1 MKKVKLPLEMAFG
14 KQVRSLQELKENWD
28 LEKVLAYYLN
38 GRLLTWLKDR
48 YCYEEADKVE
58 ALETKSGEDLG
69 KVLCDIFEVE
79 FVETDISKIDVAVLE
94 NRNKRLEI
102 LRSYTADDIVLK
114 NIDKVAFDQQELD
127 MLLDGGETCIYL
139 FKNIYKVP
147 LTLIN
152 KNYIGIGDVEVF
164 VNSKEIIDFQK
175 LNIAFENIEFDEDY
189 KKIMLKS
196 PDYLYNE
203 GKKLENSKNYIHA
216 IEYYKKAAE
225 HNHLDAL
232 VSLGYLYDMGY
243 GVPQDYK
250 LAVEYYQKAADLNS
264 AWAMNNL
271 GASYADGNGVEQ
283 NYDIAM
289 KWYKKAA
296 ELGYSF
302 SCKNIGSMYYY
313 GNGVDQDYFKAFEWY
328 KKAEDKAYACYMLG
342 WMYEFGQGT
351 DKNIEQA
358 QAYYEKAAEKGYY
371 DKNYGN
377 DPTYRLGRI
386 LLFEFNNIEAT
397 RECLK
402 KYYDKGKIEFLF
414 ESFIERI
421 KEVEILDSSYCR
433 IWMFGEFDVTKTE
446 AKDKAL
452 RRIRDS
458 LRDMDDSIFQQY
470 KNIIMIILNLESLAE
485 IIADEKSKL
494 SISEKEINLIH
505 EIKPLLPNLRN
516 IDPEEYYSY
525 LDVSYEKVDTYD
537 GAPIMEFFAVSKY
550 SVSYEEKEA
559 NRFLQTYLENFSVE
573 MNSFL
578 NSLKSNVIN
587 KIQQLKTKI

>member
-1 MKKVKLPLEMAFG
+1 MKKVKLPLEMASG

-69 KVLCDIFEVE
+69 KVLCDIFEVK

-139 FKNIYKVP
+139 FNNIYRIP
-147 LTLIN
+147 LTLTN

-164 VNSKEIIDFQK
+164 IDSNEILDFKK
-175 LNIAFENIEFDEDY
+175 LGITFENITFDESY

-203 GKKLENSKNYIHA
+203 GKKFENSKDYVPA

-225 HNHLDAL
+225 HYHADAL
-232 VSLGYLYDMGY
+232 ASLGYLYDMGY

-328 KKAEDKAYACYMLG
+328 KKDEDIAYACYRLG
-342 WMYEFGQGT
+342 WMYEFGEGT
-351 DKNIEQA
+351 DENIEQA
-358 QAYYEKAAEKGYY
+358 QAYYKKAAEKGYY
-371 DKNYGN
+371 NVNYQY

-386 LLFEFNNIEAT
+386 LLFEFNDIKAA
-397 RECLK
+397 RECFK
-402 KYYDKGKIEFLF
+402 KYYDREKLNQLMDKFIEKIEQTNMPSIYCGLGYIDFGFGVTKSEGENRALQK
-414 ESFIERI
+414 I
-421 KEVEILDSSYCR
+421 KKELKYKIKAIYEKYEDIGMLICNLDSLSEV
-433 IWMFGEFDVTKTE
+433 IVEQKEKSVV
-446 AKDKAL
+446 KDKKINL
-452 RRIRDS
+452 QREMEK
-458 LRDMDDSIFQQY
+458 LL
-470 KNIIMIILNLESLAE
+470 LNL
-485 IIADEKSKL
+485 
-494 SISEKEINLIH
+494 N
-505 EIKPLLPNLRN
+505 N
-516 IDPEEYYSY
+516 ILPEEYYSY
-525 LDVSYEKVDTYD
+525 LEITYD
-537 GAPIMEFFAVSKY
+537 EYEGSEAPIKKLFSMPKY
-550 SVSYEEKEA
+550 IISYSESEA
-559 NRFLQTYLENFSVE
+559 NRFLRNFIEENTFE
-573 MNSFL
+573 INKFL
-578 NSLKSNVIN
+578 NHYKNEIIS
-587 KIQQLKTKI
+587 KIQQLKNKI